1 MNLVTALAIVI
12 GALGAVATYLVLGP
26 VAGLQLQIWIVFI
39 AWASYFHCG
48 GNEAAAKSSFVA
60 NVWGAVCAT
69 VALIL
74 IGKLGGQ
81 GLVVISIIVGVTV
94 AIMILGAH
102 VPLLSAIPAAVY
114 GYASTAGYA
123 LLKTQPQPADPM
135 NFAPGGVLTT
145 VVLSCLVGVIF
156 GWLSG
161 KIAGTIAK

>member
-12 GALGAVATYLVLGP
+12 GALGAIATYLVLGP
-26 VAGLQLQIWIVFI
+26 AAGLQLQIWIVFI

-81 GLVVISIIVGVTV
+81 GLIVISIIVGVTV

-114 GYASTAGYA
+114 GYAATAGYA
-123 LLKTQPQPADPM
+123 LLSKADAM

-161 KIAGTIAK
+161 KIAGAIAK